1 MIVSNNINDPAL
13 KGAVA
18 TIGFFDGVHLGHRH
32 IISQLVNTAKR
43 LSTKSLLITL
53 WPHPRLVLGNETH
66 GLKLLSS
73 LAEKIEAV
81 EDEGV
86 DAMLI
91 LEFNATLAET
101 SANDFVYNIL
111 IDALR
116 IKRFIVGY
124 NNVFGKNG
132 EGNFLLLKQFEANG
146 YFRAEQVE
154 PMKIDNISISSSKI
168 RTALEIGNVS
178 LAKRML
184 SRPYSLTG
192 TIEGGQQIGRS
203 IGFPTA
209 NIIPN
214 EPLKLIPA
222 QGVYAVWINYIDDV
236 YPAML
241 NIGTRPTLGDG
252 LSQTIE
258 AHIIGFNLNIYNKT
272 ITILFEERLRGE
284 MKFSSIIAL
293 KEQLTKDK
301 KNTLRVLGFTNLD
314 FWLK

>member
-32 IISQLVNTAKR
+32 IIGKLVDTAKK
-43 LSTKSLLITL
+43 LGTKSLLITL
-53 WPHPRLVLGNETH
+53 WPHPRMVLSNETH
-66 GLKLLSS
+66 SLRLLSS
-73 LAEKIEAV
+73 ISEKIEAI

-86 DAMLI
+86 DAMLV
-91 LEFNATLAET
+91 LEFTKSLAET
-101 SANDFVYNIL
+101 SAKDFVYNIL
-111 IDALR
+111 VDSLR

-132 EGNFLLLKQFEANG
+132 EGNIMLLKQFETDG
-146 YFRAEQVE
+146 YFRSEQVE
-154 PMKIDNISISSSKI
+154 PIKIDNYSVSSSKI
-168 RTALEIGNVS
+168 RAALEIGNVS

-184 SRPYSLTG
+184 SKPYSLTG

-209 NIIPN
+209 NILPN
-214 EPLKLIPA
+214 DPLKLIPA
-222 QGVYAVWINYIDDV
+222 QGVYSVWVGFKDEV

-252 LSQTIE
+252 LYQTVE
-258 AHIIGFNLNIYNKT
+258 AHIIGFNRNIYNKT
-272 ITILFEERLRGE
+272 ITILFEERLRSE
-284 MKFSSIIAL
+284 MKFSSIDAL
-293 KEQLTKDK
+293 KEQLAIDK
-301 KNTLRVLGFTNLD
+301 ENALRVLGFTN
-314 FWLK
+314 

>member
-32 IISQLVNTAKR
+32 IIEKLVTTAKR
-43 LSTKSLLITL
+43 LGTKSLLITL
-53 WPHPRLVLGNETH
+53 WPHPRLVLSNDTH

-73 LAEKIEAV
+73 IAEKIETI

-86 DAMLI
+86 NAMLV
-91 LEFNATLAET
+91 LEFTKSLAET
-101 SANDFVYNIL
+101 PAKDFVYNIL
-111 IDALR
+111 VDSLR

-132 EGNFLLLKQFEANG
+132 EGNFHLLKQFETDG
-146 YFRAEQVE
+146 YFRSEQVE
-154 PMKIDNISISSSKI
+154 PIKIDNISVSSSKI

-209 NIIPN
+209 NILPN

-222 QGVYAVWINYIDDV
+222 QGVYAVWVSFKDEV

-252 LSQTIE
+252 LYQTIE
-258 AHIIGFNLNIYNKT
+258 AHIIGFNRNIYNKT
-272 ITILFEERLRGE
+272 ITILFEERLRDE
-284 MKFSSIIAL
+284 MKFSSINAL
-293 KEQLTKDK
+293 KEQLANDK
-301 KNTLRVLGFTNLD
+301 ENALRVLGFTN
-314 FWLK
+314 

>member
-32 IISQLVNTAKR
+32 IIEKLVTTAKR
-43 LSTKSLLITL
+43 LGTKSLLITL
-53 WPHPRLVLGNETH
+53 WPHPRLVLSNDTH

-73 LAEKIEAV
+73 IAEKIETI

-86 DAMLI
+86 NAMLV
-91 LEFNATLAET
+91 LEFTKSLAET
-101 SANDFVYNIL
+101 PAKDFVYNIL
-111 IDALR
+111 VDSLR

-132 EGNFLLLKQFEANG
+132 EGNFHLLKQFETDG
-146 YFRAEQVE
+146 YFRSEQVE
-154 PMKIDNISISSSKI
+154 PIKIDNISISSSKI

-209 NIIPN
+209 NILPN

-222 QGVYAVWINYIDDV
+222 QGVYAVWVSFKDEV

-252 LSQTIE
+252 LYQTIE
-258 AHIIGFNLNIYNKT
+258 AHIIGFNRNIYNKT
-272 ITILFEERLRGE
+272 ITILFEERLRDE
-284 MKFSSIIAL
+284 MKFSSINAL
-293 KEQLTKDK
+293 KEQLANDK
-301 KNTLRVLGFTNLD
+301 ENALRVLGFTN
-314 FWLK
+314 